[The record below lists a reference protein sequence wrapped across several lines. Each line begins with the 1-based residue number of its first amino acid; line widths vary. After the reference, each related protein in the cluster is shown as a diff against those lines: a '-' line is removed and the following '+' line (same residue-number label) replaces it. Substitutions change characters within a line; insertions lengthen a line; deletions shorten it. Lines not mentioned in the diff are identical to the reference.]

1 MTQKQ
6 KPVII
11 VGGGHTIA
19 LVYQRGMSG
28 EVSHNSS
35 GGGSTLGM
43 LSGEPMPVIEAL
55 ARSNDK
61 YRPLLDALELGTS
74 E

>member
-1 MTQKQ
+1 
-6 KPVII
+6 
-11 VGGGHTIA
+11 
-19 LVYQRGMSG
+19 MSG
-28 EVSHNSS
+28 EVSHNST

-61 YRPLLDALELGTS
+61 YRPLLGALELGTS